1 MSDPTT
7 TAASGAVLSDT
18 MNDELLESFL
28 VESREILEA
37 LGQDLVELE
46 KRPADAELLNKI
58 FRGVHTLKG
67 TSSFLGFTAVSD
79 LSHEYEDLL
88 NKLRKGTLHVR
99 AGMMDL
105 MLESTDMLRALVRAV
120 ERKETAPIDCS
131 DLAAR
136 LRREA
141 AGESTSVTAPANRT
155 EEADAARTA
164 EAKSTDLTIRVDVN
178 RLDDLM
184 NLVGELVLARNRL
197 SQTAAGIRQEHPQ
210 STRTSE
216 LQEASTQ
223 VDFITTELQMAV
235 MKTRMVPVAR
245 LFNRLPRLVR
255 DLSRETGKSVDLQ
268 IYGEETELD
277 KSIIE
282 ELNDPLVHLIR
293 NAVDHGIEPAAERT
307 AAHKDAGGTI
317 VVNAEHQGNHIVISI
332 EDDGRGIDPAR
343 LRQKAVERGIVTE
356 AQALD
361 MTDRDA
367 INLIFTPG
375 FSTAASVTSISG
387 RGVGMD
393 VVRSNIARLK
403 GMIDVQSE
411 PGRGTLISL
420 KVPLTL
426 AIIQGLLVK
435 VAQEIFAIPLASV
448 LEVVR
453 VHRNELRTIHG
464 KWTIRLRDSVL
475 PLASLAEV
483 LQVPGTTD
491 DQQWLYVVVVGWADQ
506 KTGLVVDSMLGQR
519 EVVIKSLGDYLSN
532 TTGIAGSTILGDGRT
547 ILIVDVGQLMSLCS
561 GMMSDSRR
569 TVAMSTEN

>member
-1 MSDPTT
+1 MSTT
-7 TAASGAVLSDT
+7 TIPTGAVLSDA

-28 VESREILEA
+28 VEAREILET
-37 LGQDLVELE
+37 LGHDLVDLE

-67 TSSFLGFTAVSD
+67 TSSFLGLSAVSD
-79 LSHEYEDLL
+79 LAHEYEDLL
-88 NKLRKGTLHVR
+88 NKLRKGVLQVR
-99 AGMMDL
+99 PSMMDV
-105 MLESTDMLRALVRAV
+105 MLEAADQLRKLVAAV
-120 ERKETAPIDCS
+120 EHKETTPHDCT
-131 DLAAR
+131 ATVER
-136 LRREA
+136 LHREIRGEA
-141 AGESTSVTAPANRT
+141 APAAVVAET
-155 EEADAARTA
+155 PEATKSS
-164 EAKSTDLTIRVDVN
+164 EAKSADLTIRVDVS
-178 RLDDLM
+178 RLDHLM

-197 SQTAAGIRQEHPQ
+197 SQTAAAIGQELVK
-210 STRTSE
+210 SE
-216 LQEASTQ
+216 RSAGLQEASTQ

-255 DLSRETGKSVDLQ
+255 DLSRETGKAVDLQ

-293 NAVDHGIEPAAERT
+293 NAVDHGIEPEAERR
-307 AAHKDAGGTI
+307 AAHKDPGGTI

-332 EDDGRGIDPAR
+332 EDDGRGIDPQR
-343 LRQKAVERGIVTE
+343 LRQKAVEKGLLSP
-356 AQALD
+356 AQAADLS
-361 MTDRDA
+361 DRDA
-367 INLIFTPG
+367 VNLIFAPG
-375 FSTAASVTSISG
+375 FSTAATVTSISG

-403 GMIDVQSE
+403 GIIDVQSQ
-411 PGRGTLISL
+411 PGHGTLITL

-426 AIIQGLLVK
+426 AIIQGLLVR

-453 VHRNELRTIHG
+453 VHRNDLQTVHG
-464 KWTIRLRDSVL
+464 RWTIRLRDSVL
-475 PLASLAEV
+475 PLVSLGDI
-483 LQVPGTTD
+483 LRVPGSQHD
-491 DQQWLYVVVVGWADQ
+491 NPWLYVVVVGWADQ
-506 KTGLVVDSMLGQR
+506 RTGLVVDAMMGQR

-547 ILIVDVGQLMSLCS
+547 ILIVDVGQLMSLV
-561 GMMSDSRR
+561 GGR
-569 TVAMSTEN
+569 TAEGARVHSQATV

>member
-1 MSDPTT
+1 MSDPTVAT
-7 TAASGAVLSDT
+7 GAALSDA

-28 VESREILEA
+28 VEAREILET
-37 LGQDLVELE
+37 LGHDLVDLE

-67 TSSFLGFTAVSD
+67 TSSFLGLAAVSD
-79 LSHEYEDLL
+79 LAHEYEDLL
-88 NKLRKGTLHVR
+88 NKLRKGVLQVR
-99 AGMMDL
+99 PSMMDV
-105 MLESTDMLRALVRAV
+105 MLEAADQLRKLVAAV
-120 ERKETAPIDCS
+120 EHKETTHHDCS
-131 DLAAR
+131 ATVERLHREIRGEAAPAAIVAEVPEAAR
-136 LRREA
+136 
-141 AGESTSVTAPANRT
+141 S
-155 EEADAARTA
+155 ADA
-164 EAKSTDLTIRVDVN
+164 KSADLTIRVDVS
-178 RLDDLM
+178 RLDHLM

-197 SQTAAGIRQEHPQ
+197 SQTAVAIGQELVK
-210 STRTSE
+210 SERSAE

-255 DLSRETGKSVDLQ
+255 DLSRETGKPVDLQ

-293 NAVDHGIEPAAERT
+293 NAVDHGIEPDAERR
-307 AAHKDAGGTI
+307 AAHKDPRGTI
-317 VVNAEHQGNHIVISI
+317 VVNAEHQGNHIVISV
-332 EDDGRGIDPAR
+332 EDDGRGIDPQR
-343 LRQKAVERGIVTE
+343 LRQKAVEKGMLSP
-356 AQALD
+356 AQAVDLS
-361 MTDRDA
+361 DRDA
-367 INLIFTPG
+367 VNLIFAPG
-375 FSTAASVTSISG
+375 FSTAATVTSISG

-403 GMIDVQSE
+403 GIIDVQSQ
-411 PGRGTLISL
+411 PGHGTLITL

-426 AIIQGLLVK
+426 AIIQGLLVR

-453 VHRNELRTIHG
+453 VHRNDLQTVHG
-464 KWTIRLRDSVL
+464 RWTIRLRDSVL
-475 PLASLAEV
+475 PLVSLGDI
-483 LQVPGTTD
+483 LSVPGSQHD
-491 DQQWLYVVVVGWADQ
+491 NPWLYVVVVGWADQ
-506 KTGLVVDSMLGQR
+506 RTGLVVDAMMGQR

-547 ILIVDVGQLMSLCS
+547 ILIVDVGQLMGLV
-561 GMMSDSRR
+561 GGR
-569 TVAMSTEN
+569 TDESARVHSHVNV

>member
-1 MSDPTT
+1 MSETT
-7 TAASGAVLSDT
+7 TTNSAALSDA

-28 VESREILEA
+28 VEAREILET
-37 LGQDLVELE
+37 LGHDLVDLE
-46 KRPADAELLNKI
+46 KRPTDAELLNKI

-67 TSSFLGFTAVSD
+67 TSSFLGLSAVSD
-79 LSHEYEDLL
+79 LAHEYEDLL
-88 NKLRKGTLHVR
+88 NKLRKGVLQVR
-99 AGMMDL
+99 PSMMDV
-105 MLESTDMLRALVRAV
+105 MLEAADQLRKLVAAV
-120 ERKETAPIDCS
+120 EHNETAPQDCS
-131 DLAAR
+131 ATVER
-136 LRREA
+136 LHREIRGEA
-141 AGESTSVTAPANRT
+141 APATAV
-155 EEADAARTA
+155 ADPSEGTKTA
-164 EAKSTDLTIRVDVN
+164 DTKATDLTIRVDVS
-178 RLDDLM
+178 RLDHLM

-197 SQTAAGIRQEHPQ
+197 SQTAVAISQELVKSESSAG
-210 STRTSE
+210 

-255 DLSRETGKSVDLQ
+255 DLSRETGKPVDLQ

-293 NAVDHGIEPAAERT
+293 NAVDHGIEPEAERR
-307 AAHKDAGGTI
+307 AAHKDPGGTI

-332 EDDGRGIDPAR
+332 EDDGRGIDPQR
-343 LRQKAVERGIVTE
+343 LRQKAVEKGLITP
-356 AQALD
+356 AQAADLS
-361 MTDRDA
+361 DRDA
-367 INLIFTPG
+367 VNLIFAPG
-375 FSTAASVTSISG
+375 FSTAATVTSISG

-403 GMIDVQSE
+403 GIIDVQPQ
-411 PGRGTLISL
+411 PGHGTLITL

-426 AIIQGLLVK
+426 AIIQGLLVR

-453 VHRNELRTIHG
+453 VHRNDLQTIHSR
-464 KWTIRLRDSVL
+464 WTIRLRDSVL
-475 PLASLAEV
+475 PLVSLGDM
-483 LQVPGTTD
+483 LRVPGSQHD
-491 DQQWLYVVVVGWADQ
+491 NPWLYVVVVGWADQ
-506 KTGLVVDSMLGQR
+506 RTGLVVDAMMGQR

-547 ILIVDVGQLMSLCS
+547 ILIVDVGQLMGLV
-561 GMMSDSRR
+561 GGR
-569 TVAMSTEN
+569 TAEGARVHNQAIV

>member
-1 MSDPTT
+1 MSETT
-7 TAASGAVLSDT
+7 TTNSAALSDA

-28 VESREILEA
+28 VEAREILET
-37 LGQDLVELE
+37 LGHDLVDLE
-46 KRPADAELLNKI
+46 KRPTDAELLNKI

-67 TSSFLGFTAVSD
+67 TSSFLGLSAVSD
-79 LSHEYEDLL
+79 LAHEYEDLL
-88 NKLRKGTLHVR
+88 NKLRKGVLQVR
-99 AGMMDL
+99 PSMMDV
-105 MLESTDMLRALVRAV
+105 MLEAADQLRKLVAAV
-120 ERKETAPIDCS
+120 EHNETAPQDCS
-131 DLAAR
+131 ATVER
-136 LRREA
+136 LHREIRGEA
-141 AGESTSVTAPANRT
+141 APATAV
-155 EEADAARTA
+155 ADPSEGTKTA
-164 EAKSTDLTIRVDVN
+164 DTKATDLTIRVDVS
-178 RLDDLM
+178 RLDHLM

-197 SQTAAGIRQEHPQ
+197 SQTAVAISQELVKSESSAG
-210 STRTSE
+210 

-255 DLSRETGKSVDLQ
+255 DLSRETGKPVDLQ

-293 NAVDHGIEPAAERT
+293 NAVDHGIEPEAERR
-307 AAHKDAGGTI
+307 AAHKDPGGTI

-332 EDDGRGIDPAR
+332 EDDGRGIDPQR
-343 LRQKAVERGIVTE
+343 LRQKAVEKGLITP
-356 AQALD
+356 AQAADLS
-361 MTDRDA
+361 DRDA
-367 INLIFTPG
+367 VNLIFAPG
-375 FSTAASVTSISG
+375 FSTAATVTSISG

-403 GMIDVQSE
+403 GIIDVQSQ
-411 PGRGTLISL
+411 PGHGTLITL

-426 AIIQGLLVK
+426 AIIQGLLVR

-453 VHRNELRTIHG
+453 VHRNDLQTIHG
-464 KWTIRLRDSVL
+464 RWTIRLRDSVL
-475 PLASLAEV
+475 PLVSLGDM
-483 LQVPGTTD
+483 LRVPGSQHD
-491 DQQWLYVVVVGWADQ
+491 NPWLYVVVVGWADQ
-506 KTGLVVDSMLGQR
+506 RTGLVVDAMMGQR

-547 ILIVDVGQLMSLCS
+547 ILIVNVGQLMGLV
-561 GMMSDSRR
+561 GGR
-569 TVAMSTEN
+569 TAEGARVHNQAIV

>member
-1 MSDPTT
+1 MADQQAKNS
-7 TAASGAVLSDT
+7 AALSDA

-28 VESREILEA
+28 VEAREILEI
-37 LGQDLVELE
+37 LGHDLVELE

-67 TSSFLGFTAVSD
+67 TSSFLGLGSVSD
-79 LSHEYEDLL
+79 LAHEYEDLL
-88 NKLRKGTLHVR
+88 NKLRKGVLQVR
-99 AGMMDL
+99 PSMMDV
-105 MLESTDMLRALVRAV
+105 MLEAADELRHLVAAVEHRDETVRDCSATIERLHREIRGESAEPATAVAPAEAPEMVRSTDA
-120 ERKETAPIDCS
+120 KTA
-131 DLAAR
+131 DL
-136 LRREA
+136 
-141 AGESTSVTAPANRT
+141 S
-155 EEADAARTA
+155 
-164 EAKSTDLTIRVDVN
+164 IRVDVS
-178 RLDDLM
+178 RLDHLM

-197 SQTAAGIRQEHPQ
+197 SQTSAAIGQEFAA
-210 STRTSE
+210 SERTGE

-255 DLSRETGKSVDLQ
+255 DLSRETGKPVDLQ

-293 NAVDHGIEPAAERT
+293 NAVDHGIEPEAERR
-307 AAHKDAGGTI
+307 AAHKDPGGTI

-332 EDDGRGIDPAR
+332 EDDGRGIDPER
-343 LRQKAVERGIVTE
+343 LRRKAIEKGMMTA
-356 AQALD
+356 AQAADL
-361 MTDRDA
+361 TDRDA
-367 INLIFTPG
+367 INLIFAPG
-375 FSTAASVTSISG
+375 FSTASEVTSISG

-403 GMIDVQSE
+403 GIIDVQSQL
-411 PGRGTLISL
+411 GRGTLITL

-426 AIIQGLLVK
+426 AIIQGLLVR
-435 VAQEIFAIPLASV
+435 VAQEIFAVPLASV

-453 VHRNELRTIHG
+453 VHRNDIQTVNGR
-464 KWTIRLRDSVL
+464 WTIRLRDTVL
-475 PLASLAEV
+475 PLVSLGGI
-483 LQVPGTTD
+483 LNVPHVSNEHP
-491 DQQWLYVVVVGWADQ
+491 WLYVVVVGWADQ
-506 KTGLVVDSMLGQR
+506 RTGLVVDAMMGQR

-547 ILIVDVGQLMSLCS
+547 ILIVDVGQLMTLVSGSTADVNRSAASLRS
-561 GMMSDSRR
+561 
-569 TVAMSTEN
+569 